1 MPRSTKL
8 YLRDIHIALTR
19 IDGLMQGLDETAFK
33 SGTLAVDGILFNL
46 MTIGE
51 AAKHIPPDVRALSPE
66 ITWRE
71 IGRFR
76 DFVVHHYFSLD
87 MNEIWDIV
95 HVDLPPLKV
104 AVEKLLHDLQADENS
119 KD

>member
-1 MPRSTKL
+1 MPRSVRL
-8 YLRDIHIALTR
+8 YLNDILKAIQR
-19 IDGLMQGLDETAFK
+19 INDYVGDITAEAFRADELRT
-33 SGTLAVDGILFNL
+33 DGILFNL

-51 AAKHIPPDVRALSPE
+51 AAKHIPPDIRALSPE

-104 AVEKLLHDLQADENS
+104 AVEKLLHDLQEDENS